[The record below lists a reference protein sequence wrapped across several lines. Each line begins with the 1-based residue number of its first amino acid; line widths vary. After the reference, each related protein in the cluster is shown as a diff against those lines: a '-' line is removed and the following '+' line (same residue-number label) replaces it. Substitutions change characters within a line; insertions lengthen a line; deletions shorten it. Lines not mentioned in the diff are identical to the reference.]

1 MKVLVACEFSGVVR
15 DAFLAKGHDA
25 MSCDLLPTE
34 SEGPHYQGDVRRV
47 LGEGWDLVIAH
58 PPCTDLS
65 WANGGFLHAK
75 RKDGR
80 TAAAARFA
88 RLFLD
93 SAPRVCIENPA
104 RGDLVY
110 WLGRPTQ
117 IVDPW
122 RFGDPYL
129 KRTGL
134 WLYGLCPLEP
144 LINVVPEGVDR
155 WVNPG
160 STYKAQYKT
169 QHGVPISGKN
179 GQAAAKTFRG
189 IATAMADQWGNP

>member
-34 SEGPHYQGDVRRV
+34 SPGPHYQGDVRDI
-47 LGEGWDLVIAH
+47 LGGNWDLVIAH

-65 WANGGFLHAK
+65 WANGPAIHAK

-80 TAAAARFA
+80 TKEAAEFA
-88 RLFLD
+88 MLFLE
-93 SAPRVCIENPA
+93 SAPKVCIENPVQ
-104 RGDLVY
+104 GDLVFY
-110 WLGRPTQ
+110 LGRPTQ
-117 IVDPW
+117 TIDPW
-122 RFGDPYL
+122 RFGDPYQ

-134 WLYGLCPLEP
+134 WLFGLSALITQINERPL
-144 LINVVPEGVDR
+144 GVQR

-160 STYKAQYKT
+160 STYKAQYKR
-169 QHGVPISGKN
+169 QNGIPISGKI
-179 GQAAAKTFRG
+179 GQAAARTFPG
-189 IATAMADQWGNP
+189 IAAAMADQWG